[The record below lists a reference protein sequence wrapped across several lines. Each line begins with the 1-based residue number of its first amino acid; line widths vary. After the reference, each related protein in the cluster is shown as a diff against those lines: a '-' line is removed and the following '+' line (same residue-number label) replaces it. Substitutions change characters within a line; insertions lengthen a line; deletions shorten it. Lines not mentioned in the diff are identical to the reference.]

1 MNSIPKRVLVTGAG
15 RCGTS
20 AFMQLMMLLHGE
32 SKVFCPVS
40 DNGSW
45 NNTTNYWNDD
55 VNAGMEYVITEKSSP
70 SEIQSSP
77 YIIKDPRLCCELS
90 YILRKKLIDVE
101 HIFVLIRDY
110 RKSAQS
116 RKSKDIFV
124 LENRTVRCKDNK
136 KSMIRNQIEYNQRA
150 IGVLMETISLYDLKH
165 TVINFPTF
173 VDNEEYLY
181 EKLVNT
187 PLSCSREDLS
197 SRFRILDTKKVSIK

>member
-20 AFMQLMMLLHGE
+20 AFMQLMILLHGE
-32 SKVFCPVS
+32 SKSICQYI
-40 DNGSW
+40 DNDSW
-45 NNTTNYWNDD
+45 KNATNYWNDEIG
-55 VNAGMEYVITEKSSP
+55 AGMEYIISEKSSD
-70 SEIQSSP
+70 SEIRNSP

-90 YILRKKLIDVE
+90 YILKKKLIDVE
-101 HIFVLIRDY
+101 HIFVFIRDY

-116 RKSKDIFV
+116 RKSKDIFM

-136 KSMIRNQIEYNQRA
+136 KSMIRNQIEYNQRV

-197 SRFRILDTKKVSIK
+197 SCFRILDTKKVSIK

>member
-20 AFMQLMMLLHGE
+20 AFMQLMTLVHGKD
-32 SKVFCPVS
+32 KVFCPASV
-40 DNGSW
+40 NATYT
-45 NNTTNYWNDD
+45 NTTHYWNDD
-55 VNAGMEYVITEKSSP
+55 LNAGMEYIITDKSSHYD
-70 SEIQSSP
+70 IKNSP

-90 YILRKKLIDVE
+90 YVLKKNLIEVE

-116 RKSKDIFV
+116 RKSKDIII
-124 LENRTVRCKDNK
+124 LENRTVRCTDSR
-136 KSMIRNQIEYNQRA
+136 KSILRNQIEYNQRV
-150 IGVLMETISLYDLKH
+150 IGVLMETISLYDLNH
-165 TVINFPTF
+165 TIINFPRF
-173 VDNEEYLY
+173 VDDEEYLY

-197 SRFRILDTKKVSIK
+197 SCFRVLDTKKVSIK